1 MRLLYEKNR
10 KGAMRRKKVK
20 KLVKM
25 EKPMNAI
32 YDAFSPQQRAAFKRF
47 AALFGY
53 SEERIRGLLKDEREC
68 RCDN

>member
-1 MRLLYEKNR
+1 MRK
-10 KGAMRRKKVK
+10 KKVK
-20 KLVKM
+20 QLAKV
-25 EKPMNAI
+25 ENPMNAI

-53 SEERIRGLLKDEREC
+53 SEERIRGLLKDEKDG

>member
-1 MRLLYEKNR
+1 
-10 KGAMRRKKVK
+10 MRRKKVK
-20 KLVKM
+20 KLAKV
-25 EKPMNAI
+25 ENPMNAI

-53 SEERIRGLLKDEREC
+53 SEERIRGLLKDERDG

>member
-1 MRLLYEKNR
+1 
-10 KGAMRRKKVK
+10 MRRKKVK
-20 KLVKM
+20 KLAKM

-32 YDAFSPQQRAAFKRF
+32 WNAMGNEQRAAFKRF

-53 SEERIRGLLKDEREC
+53 SEERIRGLLKEEREC